1 MADWTSLAGA
11 LNAGVLGAFGREV
24 VYSPQTGQ
32 QATVKAIF
40 EETREAEEN
49 APGVYAAVFLRAS
62 DLAAPPQ
69 RGDEVNVDGVP
80 YKVFDILA
88 DHAGGLILRLRQT

>member
-11 LNAGVLGAFGREV
+11 LNAGVLSAFGREV
-24 VYSPQTGQ
+24 IYSPQTGQ
-32 QATVKAIF
+32 QATVRAIF
-40 EETREAEEN
+40 EETHEAEEN

-62 DLAAPPQ
+62 DLAAPPE
-69 RGDEVNVDGVP
+69 RGDEVIVDGVC

-88 DHAGGLILRLRQT
+88 DHAGGVVLRMRQA

>member
-11 LNAGVLGAFGREV
+11 LNAGVLSAFGREV

-49 APGVYAAVFLRAS
+49 APGVYAAGDVSVHAEQVTRAMGEGS
-62 DLAAPPQ
+62 LAAIWIH
-69 RGDEVNVDGVP
+69 
-80 YKVFDILA
+80 KA
-88 DHAGGLILRLRQT
+88 LIGAS